1 MQNAALVITR
11 IRRFLN
17 FFLPKSWL
25 RSPIAHD
32 EGLYPRKP
40 ADADIEIE
48 PGDPASSWVAWE
60 TSSRRK
66 AGRGRPAGTGDES
79 TKVR

>member
-11 IRRFLN
+11 IRRFLSL
-17 FFLPKSWL
+17 FLPRSWL
-25 RSPIAHD
+25 KAPIAHD
-32 EGLYPRKP
+32 EGLYPKRP
-40 ADADIEIE
+40 TPADIEIE

-66 AGRGRPAGTGDES
+66 PRRGRTAAEGDES
-79 TKVR
+79 NEVR